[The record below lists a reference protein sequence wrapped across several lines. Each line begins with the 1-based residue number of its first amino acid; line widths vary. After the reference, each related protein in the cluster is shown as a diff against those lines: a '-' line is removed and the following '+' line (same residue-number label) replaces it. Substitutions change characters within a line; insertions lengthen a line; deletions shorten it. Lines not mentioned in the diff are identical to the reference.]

1 MLIQNP
7 NDVKYVL
14 FDFDDTLCIHSNHQ
28 AWTNARDHR
37 LDVCILQGGDPYY
50 KSTPNHHMDE
60 FIKRMKKNDV
70 KMGLISHVSSV
81 LQANVKEKWVE
92 EHYNIK
98 LDNFCVSTREQKVEM
113 LKRIS
118 DGLHI
123 ERSKI
128 LIIDDAYLTLTEAT
142 DAGFQAATP
151 MEIVNYIEN
160 NLQKGCDTNESS

>member
-1 MLIQNP
+1 MLMQNL
-7 NDVKYVL
+7 NDIKYVL

-28 AWTNARDHR
+28 AWTNSKDHK
-37 LDVCILQGGDPYY
+37 LEVCILQGGDPYY
-50 KSTPNHHMDE
+50 KSTPNFHMAE
-60 FIKRMKKNDV
+60 FIRHLRENGI

-81 LQANVKEKWVE
+81 LQANIKEKWVE
-92 EHYNIK
+92 EHYNIR

-123 ERSKI
+123 ERSRI

-160 NLQKGCDTNESS
+160 NLRKGCGTNESC